1 MTPDWSTPQTVK
13 ANCAVHND
21 KWSGLVNRLTRSF
34 RSLITSPPIAV
45 KTQPK
50 DRHQLIKEG
59 MALTMALN
67 TSFSQGRYR
76 RNTTPQT
83 LPPL

>member
-67 TSFSQGRYR
+67 TSLYR
-76 RNTTPQT
+76 KNTTPQT
-83 LPPL
+83 LPQL